1 MFKIKMLYLML
12 FVISVYGKEI
22 EDDSGKYQYME
33 IFRNIPRLFEYFLS
47 RLAEK
52 PEVLEKDDITVFV
65 RSANFNHEYGRGKRD
80 GYCEDLDKPTE
91 KEVKRETT
99 CTLSDLPNESK
110 SLTASETKRQSD
122 ININDSDQ
130 QFNKDIGE
138 MKDDG
143 DKKSEQT
150 KRGVNSNYNNI
161 KQYCLTQ
168 SYAKNCNTENCDTYC
183 NHNVKRDA
191 INRNYEVDTSI
202 RTTRKQYNLTNKKL
216 DEMNTK
222 NILKIKNVNEKLNKV
237 TKKIKNY
244 GKRYA
249 AAESAF
255 FNLSPEDVENT
266 VLMVEQML
274 EKHNNKKSKEVD

>member
-12 FVISVYGKEI
+12 FIIRVYGKEI

-91 KEVKRETT
+91 KEVKRETM

-110 SLTASETKRQSD
+110 SLTVSEIKRQND
-122 ININDSDQ
+122 INMNDSDKL
-130 QFNKDIGE
+130 FNQDVGEIKDE
-138 MKDDG
+138 S
-143 DKKSEQT
+143 DKNSEQT
-150 KRGVNSNYNNI
+150 KRGIASNDNNV

-168 SYAKNCNTENCDTYC
+168 DYAKNCNTENCDTYC

-191 INRNYEVDTSI
+191 INPNYEVDTSI
-202 RTTRKQYNLTNKKL
+202 KTTGRQYNLTHKKL
-216 DEMNTK
+216 DEKNNK

-244 GKRYA
+244 RKRYA
-249 AAESAF
+249 PAESMF

-274 EKHNNKKSKEVD
+274 EKHNNKESKDVE